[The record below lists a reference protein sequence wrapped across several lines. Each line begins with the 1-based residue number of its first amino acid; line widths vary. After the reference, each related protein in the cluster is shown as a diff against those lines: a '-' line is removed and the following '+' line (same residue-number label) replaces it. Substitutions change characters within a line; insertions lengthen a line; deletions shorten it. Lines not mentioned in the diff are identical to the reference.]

1 MKTIANKT
9 KIVLAF
15 AMLALGVNAQNTK
28 MKKACIKMVK
38 EDNGKVTKIDTCVTA
53 ATDAELQQKLKA
65 LGMDDLPEL
74 PPLPEVPPAPS
85 VSGVPPIP
93 PVPPLPPVEN
103 EGAQEVTVTKT
114 IIIDDGNDDEKGSRK
129 KVKVISSDGKD
140 DQVIVMD
147 ENGKVIS
154 SDANGTSAN
163 VVVKHLKKGEKMDP
177 EMEKILK
184 ENNIDIKNDSE
195 GKQVIIKDSKG
206 KGGKTNKDIKVYIF
220 KKVEVQ
226 TLTDADKKQLP
237 PDVSKS
243 IAKANLFDNLNMAP
257 NPTDDACN
265 ISYISNS
272 KEPLQIKVYD
282 VNGKTVYTETDANI
296 NEQVNKT
303 LSLKNLGEGTYFV
316 HLSQGKQS
324 EIRKMVVVKQ

>member
-9 KIVLAF
+9 KIVLAL

-38 EDNGKVTKIDTCVTA
+38 EDNGTVTKIDTCVTA
-53 ATDAELQQKLKA
+53 ATDAELQQKLDA
-65 LGMDDLPEL
+65 LGVTDIPEL
-74 PPLPEVPPAPS
+74 PE
-85 VSGVPPIP
+85 IP
-93 PVPPLPPVEN
+93 PVPPVEGVPPVAPLPPLPPN
-103 EGAQEVTVTKT
+103 ESNEAQQVSVTKT
-114 IIIDDGNDDEKGSRK
+114 IIIDDDNDDESGK
-129 KVKVISSDGKD
+129 KVKVVSSNGKD

-154 SDANGTSAN
+154 SEGNGCSAN
-163 VVVKHLKKGEKMDP
+163 LVVKHLKEGEKMDP

-184 ENNIDIKNDSE
+184 ENNIDVKNGGE
-195 GKQVIIKDSKG
+195 GKQVIIKNTEG
-206 KGGKTNKDIKVYIF
+206 KNGKDIKVYVF
-220 KKVEVQ
+220 KKTEMQ

-237 PDVSKS
+237 ASVSKS
-243 IAKANLFDNLNMAP
+243 IAKSNLFNNLSIAP

-265 ISYISNS
+265 VSYTSNS

-282 VNGKTVYTETDANI
+282 VNGKTVYTEMDTNV

-316 HLSQGKQS
+316 HLTQGKQS

>member
-9 KIVLAF
+9 KIALAF

-28 MKKACIKMVK
+28 TKKACIKIVK
-38 EDNGKVTKIDTCVTA
+38 EDNGVVTKIDTCVTA
-53 ATDAELQQKLKA
+53 ATDAELQQKLNS
-65 LGMDDLPEL
+65 LGIADMPEL
-74 PPLPEVPPAPS
+74 PPLPEVPA
-85 VSGVPPIP
+85 VSGVP
-93 PVPPLPPVEN
+93 PVPPLPPEA
-103 EGAQEVTVTKT
+103 EGQEMTVTKT
-114 IIIDDGNDDEKGSRK
+114 IIIDDGEDDESGSRK
-129 KVKVISSDGKD
+129 RVKVVSSNGKD

-154 SDANGTSAN
+154 SDANETSAN

-184 ENNIDIKNDSE
+184 ENNIDIKSDGE
-195 GKQVIIKDSKG
+195 GKQVIIKNSTG
-206 KGGKTNKDIKVYIF
+206 KGGKENKDIKVYIF

-237 PDVSKS
+237 ANAAKS
-243 IAKANLFDNLNMAP
+243 IAKSNLFNNLNVAP

-265 ISYISNS
+265 ISYTSNS

-282 VNGKTVYTETDANI
+282 VNGKTVYTETDANV
-296 NEQVNKT
+296 NEQMNKT

-316 HLSQGKQS
+316 HLTQGKQS